1 MYFVLY
7 QLLFLYCICILY
19 CNQSRRTATRDQLSL
34 RRPTYLLTYLLR
46 AVSALTPLVGR
57 HEEHPACK
65 KLIGDV
71 LVWLSFYLSGVR
83 CTADCLHVGPA
94 DATVDC
100 IPKPIISCVIEIQ
113 TGFTF
118 LVQAYQVDL
127 ETRPLNGCS
136 SYSLLTPSVS
146 SSDR

>member
-19 CNQSRRTATRDQLSL
+19 CNQCRRTATRDQLSL

-46 AVSALTPLVGR
+46 AVSALTLLVGR

-83 CTADCLHVGPA
+83 CTADCLHVVQLMPPPLCVYPPPFLA
-94 DATVDC
+94 IHHC
-100 IPKPIISCVIEIQ
+100 LYPKTHNLLRHWNPDWFYISG
-113 TGFTF
+113 TG
-118 LVQAYQVDL
+118 LPGWPGNEAVKRV
-127 ETRPLNGCS
+127 
-136 SYSLLTPSVS
+136 
-146 SSDR
+146 

>member
-7 QLLFLYCICILY
+7 QLLFLYCICTLY

-46 AVSALTPLVGR
+46 AVSALTLLVGR

-83 CTADCLHVGPA
+83 CTADCLHVVQLMPLYPVVYWGGIRGYTA
-94 DATVDC
+94 YTNLL
-100 IPKPIISCVIEIQ
+100 
-113 TGFTF
+113 GFF
-118 LVQAYQVDL
+118 DIV
-127 ETRPLNGCS
+127 
-136 SYSLLTPSVS
+136 YSPQ
-146 SSDR
+146 

>member
-46 AVSALTPLVGR
+46 AVSALTLLVGR

-83 CTADCLHVGPA
+83 CTADCLHVVQLMPLYPVVYWGGVYA
-94 DATVDC
+94 GIRR
-100 IPKPIISCVIEIQ
+100 IPTSWV
-113 TGFTF
+113 F
-118 LVQAYQVDL
+118 L
-127 ETRPLNGCS
+127 T
-136 SYSLLTPSVS
+136 SYTHL
-146 SSDR
+146 SDHK